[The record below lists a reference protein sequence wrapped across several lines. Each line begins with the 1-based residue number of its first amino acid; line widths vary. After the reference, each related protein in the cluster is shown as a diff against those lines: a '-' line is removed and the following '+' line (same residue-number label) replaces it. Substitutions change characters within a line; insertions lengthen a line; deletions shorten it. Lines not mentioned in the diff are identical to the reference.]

1 MRVVRITNPV
11 NCAVFRE
18 WVYHLQA
25 DELAAAVGADPV
37 AFRLRHLDDARARA
51 VIEAAASAADW
62 GQPSPEGG
70 GKGIGFARYKNE
82 KAYVAVVAEVSVDT
96 DSGAIHLDRITIA
109 GDVGQVVN
117 PDGAKS
123 QLEGGV
129 IQAASWTLKEE
140 VTFSANR
147 ITSVDWETYPI
158 LRFND
163 MPEVEMILIDRPGL
177 PCLGCGEATQGPT
190 PAAIGNAV
198 YAASGLRLR
207 QIPFKP
213 ERVRE
218 ALEERRT

>member
-1 MRVVRITNPV
+1 M
-11 NCAVFRE
+11 
-18 WVYHLQA
+18 
-25 DELAAAVGADPV
+25 
-37 AFRLRHLDDARARA
+37 
-51 VIEAAASAADW
+51 IEAAASAADW
-62 GQPSPEGG
+62 GQPSREDG

-82 KAYVAVVAEVSVDT
+82 KAYIAVVADVSVDP
-96 DSGAIHLDRITIA
+96 DSGVIHLDRMTIA

-129 IQAASWTLKEE
+129 IQAARWTLKEE

-158 LRFND
+158 LRFD
-163 MPEVEMILIDRPGL
+163 EVPEVETILIDRPGL
-177 PCLGCGEATQGPT
+177 PSLGCGEATQGPT
-190 PAAIGNAV
+190 PAAIANAV
-198 YAASGLRLR
+198 YAASRIRLR

-218 ALEERRT
+218 ALKEGMSTTI